1 MLYALPSQ
9 ADEVASVGQHLGLPT
24 VLAMVQILDQTAAR
38 LRTSLHGRT
47 LVEMAVVRICEL
59 ENLDDLAALVAEL
72 RGQPVSVAPARPASP
87 AAAKKNIELK
97 PAAPLEG
104 PLAALAAGSV
114 PAPAPAIVQP
124 PASLGNIPPLP
135 APPEPQPV
143 QSPLAPKV
151 ELPFEPPAASNPEPV
166 PPVTEVAATSPA
178 VEPAAEVAPDD
189 EILAEPAEEV
199 EVNGALNEAADSVLR
214 QFQLAVEAAK
224 KGNGV
229 PQATGPRVSRR
240 QQLAEQMKEVGE
252 RPFVQKALEL
262 FDVPAGQFRYSPP
275 DEGVQ

>member
-1 MLYALPSQ
+1 
-9 ADEVASVGQHLGLPT
+9 
-24 VLAMVQILDQTAAR
+24 MVQILDQTAAR

-47 LVEMAVVRICEL
+47 LIEMAVVRICEI
-59 ENLDDLAALVAEL
+59 ENLDDLASLVAEL

-87 AAAKKNIELK
+87 AVAKKNIELK
-97 PAAPLEG
+97 PVAPLEG

-114 PAPAPAIVQP
+114 PAPAPAIVQA
-124 PASLGNIPPLP
+124 PASLGTIPPLP
-135 APPEPQPV
+135 EPPKPQPELPP
-143 QSPLAPKV
+143 SAPKV
-151 ELPFEPPAASNPEPV
+151 ELQIEPPPAINLEPV
-166 PPVTEVAATSPA
+166 PPATEVADTSPT
-178 VEPAAEVAPDD
+178 VEPTAEVVSD
-189 EILAEPAEEV
+189 EEQLAEPVENV
-199 EVNGALNEAADSVLR
+199 EVNGSLSEAADSVLR

-275 DEGVQ
+275 DDGVQ